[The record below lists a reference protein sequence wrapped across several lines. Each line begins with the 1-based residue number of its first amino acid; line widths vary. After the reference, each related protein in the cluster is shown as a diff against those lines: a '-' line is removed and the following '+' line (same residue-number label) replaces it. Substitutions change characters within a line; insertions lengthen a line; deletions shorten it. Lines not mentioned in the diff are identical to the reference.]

1 MSCETA
7 TLEDRFAKAMVN
19 SPKADSHR
27 THLVITLGSPPAVA
41 AALALPGSPPA
52 VFIDPRVVISNAM
65 HGKARAR
72 EGKLF

>member
-1 MSCETA
+1 M
-7 TLEDRFAKAMVN
+7 LEERFAKAMVN
-19 SPKADSHR
+19 SPNADNHR
-27 THLVITLGSPPAVA
+27 AHLVMVLGSPPAAA

-52 VFIDPRVVISNAM
+52 VFIDPRVVISGAM